1 MKVDE
6 TRTDRHGRPMLVFSG
21 VKKFSE
27 VYDYLFDHYNGY
39 KFGIVLDVSQDERPE
54 PDNNIYVNFLD
65 ELAEEVLL
73 EYGYSY
79 DRKADIYKHR

>member
-6 TRTDRHGRPMLVFSG
+6 TRTDRHGRSMLVFSG
-21 VKKFSE
+21 VKKISE

-39 KFGIVLDVSQDERPE
+39 KFGIALDVSQD
-54 PDNNIYVNFLD
+54 DNNIYVNFLD
-65 ELAEEVLL
+65 ELAEEVML

-79 DRKADIYKHR
+79 DQESDIYKHR